1 MKTILVT
8 GCSHSAGVELSDKL
22 IFDDYDQYLS
32 DCKILTEYEIHKLK
46 LRHRL
51 KFLLK
56 KFDNKKLKTYMA
68 TDISKAGDIA
78 SKFFKILD
86 KTYSWPS
93 ELQQNLTD
101 YQIINLAEGG
111 NSFKLN
117 VKNTLD
123 FIKKHNS
130 ELIVIHQVP
139 FSGRTYVKHNQ
150 KIHNIVNL
158 PNLEFRQDIYSH
170 DLKMVNT
177 IKILEQKYKNLVR
190 RDVKHNYFKKAIAR
204 YLKCLLKNSNKS
216 IQHFFI
222 LEDDDQVEIFPKE
235 SIIIKN
241 FKEFRQTYQLGES
254 HVIDPKFQKD
264 VADLI
269 ISKLLPK
276 KT

>member
-1 MKTILVT
+1 
-8 GCSHSAGVELSDKL
+8 
-22 IFDDYDQYLS
+22 
-32 DCKILTEYEIHKLK
+32 
-46 LRHRL
+46 
-51 KFLLK
+51 
-56 KFDNKKLKTYMA
+56 
-68 TDISKAGDIA
+68 
-78 SKFFKILD
+78 
-86 KTYSWPS
+86 
-93 ELQQNLTD
+93 
-101 YQIINLAEGG
+101 
-111 NSFKLN
+111 
-117 VKNTLD
+117 
-123 FIKKHNS
+123 
-130 ELIVIHQVP
+130 
-139 FSGRTYVKHNQ
+139 
-150 KIHNIVNL
+150 
-158 PNLEFRQDIYSH
+158 
-170 DLKMVNT
+170 MVNT

>member
-1 MKTILVT
+1 
-8 GCSHSAGVELSDKL
+8 
-22 IFDDYDQYLS
+22 
-32 DCKILTEYEIHKLK
+32 
-46 LRHRL
+46 
-51 KFLLK
+51 
-56 KFDNKKLKTYMA
+56 MA